1 MQNYREKKKYLID
14 YVLTNS
20 TNGDTVKEIK
30 IDEEKQYGLHKLEK
44 NTAINQYIYIYIYIY
59 AHIESILKHQQ
70 KNKGHRKKQ
79 QKNDIK
85 IQNNHIRRKC
95 K

>member
-1 MQNYREKKKYLID
+1 MKKNNMD
-14 YVLTNS
+14 Y
-20 TNGDTVKEIK
+20 
-30 IDEEKQYGLHKLEK
+30 
-44 NTAINQYIYIYIYIY
+44 INWRKTQQSINIYIYIYIY

-70 KNKGHRKKQ
+70 KDKGHRKKQ